1 MTNRQKQN
9 LLQYLGYYTGVPDGI
24 WGNLSKQAAERF
36 QRDYGLEVDGMLE
49 EDAQRRILEVITDRE
64 QPAKIGM
71 ADWWKDIRYFTRGEF
86 ACKCGR
92 CGGFPAEPEEGLV
105 RLADQVR
112 GHFGKSAIVSSGV
125 RCPSHNV
132 RVGGVAGS
140 YHLKGKA
147 MDFRVTGQTAA
158 QVLAYVRTLPIH
170 YAYAIDDSYVHMD
183 VA

>member
-92 CGGFPAEPEEGLV
+92 CGGFPAEPDDGRLRLSFQVLV
-105 RLADQVR
+105 RV
-112 GHFGKSAIVSSGV
+112 V
-125 RCPSHNV
+125 
-132 RVGGVAGS
+132 
-140 YHLKGKA
+140 
-147 MDFRVTGQTAA
+147 
-158 QVLAYVRTLPIH
+158 
-170 YAYAIDDSYVHMD
+170 
-183 VA
+183 

>member
-36 QRDYGLEVDGMLE
+36 QRDYGLAPDEMLG
-49 EDAQRRILEVITDRE
+49 EDAQRRLLEVIACRE
-64 QPAKIGM
+64 QPGI

-86 ACKCGR
+86 ACPCGR
-92 CGGFPAEPEEGLV
+92 CGGFPAEPEQRLV

-112 GHFGKSAIVSSGV
+112 GHFGKSANVSSGV
-125 RCPSHNV
+125 RCPSHNA
-132 RVGGVAGS
+132 RVGGVPGS